1 MTIDRLARAI
11 SEAADELAEA
21 WEEEG
26 LKDED
31 GDEIRKKKFNADVA
45 DEMAP
50 KISLWLM
57 GVRKARKKAERAVAI
72 LAKAGWAAEKKA
84 ARRKGRKI

>member
-31 GDEIRKKKFNADVA
+31 GDEIRKKKFNY
-45 DEMAP
+45 
-50 KISLWLM
+50 KIYY
-57 GVRKARKKAERAVAI
+57 I
-72 LAKAGWAAEKKA
+72 
-84 ARRKGRKI
+84 